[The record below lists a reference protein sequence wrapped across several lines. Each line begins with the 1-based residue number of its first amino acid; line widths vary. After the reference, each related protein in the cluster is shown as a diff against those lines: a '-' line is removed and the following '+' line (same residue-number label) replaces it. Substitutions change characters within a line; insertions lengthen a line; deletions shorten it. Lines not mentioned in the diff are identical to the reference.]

1 MASGTGGDAMII
13 DLNHVNITTP
23 RLDETR
29 DFFTEV
35 LGLTVGYRPPFGV
48 DGWWLYAGDK
58 PVVHLI
64 APAPGEPERPSPSPF
79 DHAAFEIGDYEAAK
93 ARLTEHGVSFRQFD
107 APDGR
112 ARQLFF
118 RDPNGVTIE
127 LIARA
132 A

>member
-1 MASGTGGDAMII
+1 MII
-13 DLNHVNITTP
+13 DLNHVNIVTTK
-23 RLDETR
+23 LDETR

-35 LGLTVGYRPPFGV
+35 LGLTVGYRPDFGIP
-48 DGWWLYAGDK
+48 GWWLYAGDK

-64 APAPGEPERPSPSPF
+64 APRNGEAVRPAPSPF
-79 DHAAFEIGDYEAAK
+79 DHAAFEIADVEEAM
-93 ARLTEHGVSFRQFD
+93 ARLKAHGVSYRQFD

-118 RDPNGVTIE
+118 NEPNGVTIE
-127 LIARA
+127 LIARRA